1 MIRIL
6 WVNYQK
12 EDNLPKGKSPRR
24 KLNKEL
30 NSFEFAVSDSAPLPE
45 DSIKAIDTKRLHLK
59 TGRLIIPQ
67 TWEAIKENCSA
78 TITISSIKANKNKLL
93 SWSEICK
100 TINSYTQN
108 SNDIEW
114 EILKIVVWKMII

>member
-1 MIRIL
+1 
-6 WVNYQK
+6 
-12 EDNLPKGKSPRR
+12 LPKGKKALEE

-67 TWEAIKENCSA
+67 TWEGYKR
-78 TITISSIKANKNKLL
+78 KL
-93 SWSEICK
+93 
-100 TINSYTQN
+100 
-108 SNDIEW
+108 
-114 EILKIVVWKMII
+114 